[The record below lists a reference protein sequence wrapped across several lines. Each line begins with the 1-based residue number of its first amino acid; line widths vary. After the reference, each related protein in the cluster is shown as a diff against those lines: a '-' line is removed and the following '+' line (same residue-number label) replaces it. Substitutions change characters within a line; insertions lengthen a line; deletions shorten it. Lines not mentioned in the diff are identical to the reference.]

1 MPFSEVTV
9 TFVGPSM
16 SSHRFALEN
25 EILAASRMDATVN
38 ISSGSSRGN
47 NGNSAVVS
55 NKENDNGGGAG
66 GNSRGNKSSVGNRSN
81 SSMTGSKFTADSN
94 CTNRDK
100 VENGMKRYNFRCSQ
114 FPTNL
119 LMGVEEL
126 MAFAVLEFSASL

>member
-1 MPFSEVTV
+1 MTVTV
-9 TFVGPSM
+9 VGPM

-81 SSMTGSKFTADSN
+81 SSMTGSKFTDSN
-94 CTNRDK
+94 CPNGDK
-100 VENGMKRYNFRCSQ
+100 VQDPRLKSKME
-114 FPTNL
+114 
-119 LMGVEEL
+119 
-126 MAFAVLEFSASL
+126 